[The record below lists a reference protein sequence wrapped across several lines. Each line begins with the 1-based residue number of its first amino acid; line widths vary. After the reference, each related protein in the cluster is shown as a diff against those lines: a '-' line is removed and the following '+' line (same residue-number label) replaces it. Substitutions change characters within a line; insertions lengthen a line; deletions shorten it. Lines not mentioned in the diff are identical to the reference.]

1 MVDYPVIKAVHVTC
15 VALALT
21 RKVLIVW

>member
-15 VALALT
+15 VAVALT